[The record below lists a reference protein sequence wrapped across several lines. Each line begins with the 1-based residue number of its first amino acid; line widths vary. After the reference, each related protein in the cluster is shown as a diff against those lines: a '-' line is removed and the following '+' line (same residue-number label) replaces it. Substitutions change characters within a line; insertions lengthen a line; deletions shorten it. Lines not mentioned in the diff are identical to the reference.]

1 MPILPVFYT
10 SLLIISI
17 GGQSGILVKKF
28 IEHKKDKAQ
37 IGPIIKNAETEENKR
52 NINNQ
57 HWNSHL
63 CDHIGY
69 FLLLLTM
76 VLVCFSYII
85 LNKFIFVNSN
95 LNDNQKMQLMTCL
108 HMIITKIVWPVGIYV
123 KNDKIFK
130 YLKTEFN

>member
-37 IGPIIKNAETEENKR
+37 IGPIIKNTETEENKR
-52 NINNQ
+52 NVNNQ

-95 LNDNQKMQLMTCL
+95 LNDNQKLQLMTCL